1 MKKLEVFVKKTS
13 QLLDNLAGWGVVA
26 IMLLVV
32 INILLRTV
40 ANRPIQGVY
49 EVVGFI
55 TAVVIAFGLAW
66 CAVQKGHI
74 AIEFIVEKLPV
85 KAQSV
90 IHVSSGFA
98 IMLLLLFISYR
109 VFHHGFKVIASGEV
123 SATAQI
129 PFYPFIFL
137 VALGFLLLF
146 LVELVNVLKGVVQK

>member
-26 IMLLVV
+26 TMLLVV

-98 IMLLLLFISYR
+98 IMLLLLFISYQ

>member
-26 IMLLVV
+26 TMLLVV